1 MQQAVPVGTGFAI
14 SKTHVFTARHNCVDD
29 SGDIHPAIGLVKDI
43 VTGEITPKSALIM
56 LNHVKSNTADDWAVF
71 ERVGGEFASSVKICP
86 ECRLPSASLR
96 APIGIKDFPVGLIDT
111 DSTAKLTVA
120 SVQVKV
126 YQYEKRLPGA
136 ETKRSR
142 KRSAQFVMQIGNVAA
157 ESSPAVEDVITV
169 DGGRVSGSCGAPYFN
184 AEGEVVAFHVESV
197 DDTDSKSSS
206 RSSHVSFSHGYVLC
220 RLPSFVSW
228 FENSIGEIV

>member
-14 SKTHVFTARHNCVDD
+14 SKTHVFTARHNCDD
-29 SGDIHPAIGLVKDI
+29 GTGVIHQNIGLIKEI
-43 VTGEITPKSALIM
+43 ITGEITPRSALII
-56 LNHVKSNTADDWAVF
+56 LHYVESNTADDWAVF
-71 ERVGGEFASSVKICP
+71 ERADGEFSSSVKICP
-86 ECRLPSASLR
+86 ECRLPSAALR

-126 YQYEKRLPGA
+126 YQYEQRLPCA
-136 ETKRSR
+136 DTKRQR
-142 KRSAQFVMQIGNVAA
+142 KRPPQFVIQIGDVAA
-157 ESSPAVEDVITV
+157 ESSPAVEDVIMV

-197 DDTDSKSSS
+197 DDADAKSSS
-206 RSSHVSFSHGYVLC
+206 RSSHFSYSHGYVLC
-220 RLPSFVSW
+220 RLPTFVEW
-228 FENSIGEIV
+228 YNRSICAIV